1 MKDIIRDYDWI
12 HPEKILVDNDFMT
25 VYYKHIGFIDGEL
38 IVNFNKVFNKC
49 DYDLRLKN
57 KYICINGVKQTF
69 NPRART
75 HNKKL
80 PANSFKGL
88 TYLIPIT
95 DIEKVNFKIEIE
107 ITKDRTKIIKAK
119 IKLEI
124 DYYPFNKDYK
134 IVNIEVLQ
142 EQA

>member
-1 MKDIIRDYDWI
+1 MENDFKWI

-75 HNKKL
+75 HNKKF
-80 PANSFKGL
+80 PANSFKDL